1 MSDLPLVVF
10 DVPQPALAAAFNA
23 AVVKV
28 VRWVDIYEFDN
39 VTLFKQRA
47 SLVDGSVTVDM
58 ARSER
63 RNIDLTLL
71 DEGDLPHSPDG
82 LWYDKIIKPY
92 SGIEVDGTQY
102 VTCLGEFMIDRLER
116 SNFPDTVKITGRDFV
131 KKLQLDK
138 LTATTAYA
146 SGIAPEAHIRTI
158 ATNGG
163 ISKFN
168 LSPTGKLT
176 GTAYTF
182 ERNTERWKVI
192 QDLATA
198 YGQEIYFDNFGYL
211 TMRPFVD
218 PVTAPVSHTFLT
230 GSAGNLVNFTK
241 AAADGR
247 LRNHVIVYG
256 DSTTNPLVYASAE
269 NTAVSSPTRIAK
281 IGRRTHAYASKF
293 IQNNTDAGVLASKML
308 KVMALEQY
316 DIGIGAITAPWLE
329 AGDAVEFLDPNAA
342 ADQPTRYMLASITIP
357 LGLAPM
363 SVTAKRVHLVS

>member
-1 MSDLPLVVF
+1 
-10 DVPQPALAAAFNA
+10 
-23 AVVKV
+23 
-28 VRWVDIYEFDN
+28 
-39 VTLFKQRA
+39 
-47 SLVDGSVTVDM
+47 M

-71 DEGDLPHSPDG
+71 DDGSLPHSPAG

-92 SGIEVDGTQY
+92 SGIEVNGVQY

-116 SNFPDTVKITGRDFV
+116 SNFPNTVKVTGRDFV

-138 LTATTAYA
+138 LTATTAFA
-146 SGIAPEAHIRTI
+146 AGVAPETHIRTI

-176 GTAYTF
+176 GVAYTF
-182 ERNTERWKVI
+182 ERNTERWKAI

-198 YGQEIYFDNFGYL
+198 YGCEIFFDNFGYL

-218 PVTAPVSHTFLT
+218 PVTAPVSHSFLT
-230 GSAGNLVNFTK
+230 GSSGNLVNFTK

-256 DSTTNPLVYASAE
+256 DSTTNPLVFASAE

-281 IGRRTHAYASKF
+281 IGRRTYSYPSKF
-293 IQNNTDAGVLASKML
+293 IQNNTDAANLASRML
-308 KVMALEQY
+308 RVMALEQY
-316 DIGIGAITAPWLE
+316 DISIGAITAPWLE
-329 AGDAVEFLDPNAA
+329 AGDAVEFLDPNVT
-342 ADQPTRYMLASITIP
+342 ADQPTRYILASITIP
-357 LGLAPM
+357 LGLAAM
-363 SVTAKRVHLVS
+363 SATAKRVHLVT